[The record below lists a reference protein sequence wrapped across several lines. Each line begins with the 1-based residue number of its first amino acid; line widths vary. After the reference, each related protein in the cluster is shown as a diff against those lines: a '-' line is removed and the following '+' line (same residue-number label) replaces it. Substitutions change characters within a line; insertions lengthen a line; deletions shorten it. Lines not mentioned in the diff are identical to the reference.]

1 MKKILIQVLFFAPV
15 FVRAQQVTTFPSLTI
30 PASSRGL
37 GMGDVGIA
45 SATENQALWYNA
57 SKTAFAENIHQA
69 SVSYT
74 PYLAGISNDIRF
86 MNANYL
92 NSMTNSSA
100 LGFSLN
106 YLDLGNIETKDDN
119 GATLAMYHA
128 REFNLATSYA
138 LELDPQ
144 NSIGATLRFLGS
156 QPSTVLST
164 NGSGSVPKSVYTAS
178 ADISYY
184 GFYEI
189 SEMEKLEWGITLSNL
204 GLKESLL
211 PTNIGAGI
219 AYTTTEQG
227 SNNHFTAEL
236 NLNELT
242 GLSDLRASAGMEY
255 CFADQ
260 FFLRGG
266 ISLENKSNGN
276 RKFFGLGLGF
286 KGVVKEQSWGAD
298 FHWLIPFATVAAV
311 SPFQNA
317 YGITLQFAIGH
328 F

>member
-1 MKKILIQVLFFAPV
+1 MKTKLILFLFLAPALV
-15 FVRAQQVTTFPSLTI
+15 TAQQVTTFPSLTI

-37 GMGDVGIA
+37 GMGNVGIA
-45 SATENQALWYNA
+45 SATENQALWYNV

-156 QPSTVLST
+156 QPSAVLAT
-164 NGSGSVPKSVYTAS
+164 NGSGSIPKSVYTAS
-178 ADISYY
+178 ADIC
-184 GFYEI
+184 
-189 SEMEKLEWGITLSNL
+189 
-204 GLKESLL
+204 
-211 PTNIGAGI
+211 
-219 AYTTTEQG
+219 
-227 SNNHFTAEL
+227 
-236 NLNELT
+236 
-242 GLSDLRASAGMEY
+242 R
-255 CFADQ
+255 
-260 FFLRGG
+260 
-266 ISLENKSNGN
+266 
-276 RKFFGLGLGF
+276 
-286 KGVVKEQSWGAD
+286 
-298 FHWLIPFATVAAV
+298 
-311 SPFQNA
+311 
-317 YGITLQFAIGH
+317 
-328 F
+328 